1 MYLQYPSANKDNV
14 KSHRT
19 LFISDLHLGARGCQ
33 PEAIIEFLRG
43 CRVDTIYLVGDIFD
57 FWHVGKIYW
66 SKVHDDIIAE
76 LNRLCNSGIRMVY
89 LVGNHDRK
97 AREVAYKYFHKVEI
111 EETVLHRS
119 ANGKKYLIAHGDQ
132 ADGRI
137 LRLHF
142 MTLCGSRL
150 DALLRS
156 LDKWLNSN
164 RKLSSNKKGFFKSI
178 IFYFNKALFMGDR
191 FEKLLTKM
199 AKDVGADGVICGHSH
214 RPGIWKHNDLIYA
227 NCGDWVDSL
236 TAVTEDHSGHIELF
250 EWKPEPKPRSRLLP
264 FSEAQLGNK
273 PEVRT

>member
-1 MYLQYPSANKDNV
+1 MQNLSANNVRV
-14 KSHRT
+14 KSHRS

-33 PEAIIEFLRG
+33 PEAIIKFLRG

-57 FWHVGKIYW
+57 FWHVGKIHW

-76 LNRLCNSGIRMVY
+76 LNQLCIDGIRMVY

-97 AREVAYKYFHKVEI
+97 AREVAHKYFQKVEI
-111 EETVLHRS
+111 KEMVLHRS
-119 ANGKKYLIAHGDQ
+119 VNGKTYLIAHGDQ

-142 MTLCGSRL
+142 MTLLGSRL

-164 RKLSSNKKGFFKSI
+164 KKLSSNNKGFFKNI
-178 IFYFNKALFMGDR
+178 IFHFNKIFFMGDR
-191 FEKLLTKM
+191 FERLLTKM
-199 AKDVGADGVICGHSH
+199 AKDVGADGIICGHSH
-214 RPGIWKHNDLIYA
+214 LPGIRKHNGLIYA

-236 TAVTEDHSGHIELF
+236 TAVTEDHNGHIDLF
-250 EWKPEPKPRSRLLP
+250 EWEPEPKPRSHSFW
-264 FSEAQLGNK
+264 FSEAHLGSEN
-273 PEVRT
+273 EMRS